1 MKGESTAL
9 PARHLRTQAAG
20 ALTERPDRAH
30 TRLTDPDHCL
40 FYGLRLAGVNQWL
53 ALVLG
58 AAVPLRLAVTVL
70 TRRRVDRLSLFSLSL
85 IGCGT
90 AIGLVTA
97 DPWLLLAR
105 ESYLTAVVGLW
116 IIGSLLAR
124 TPFIFEATVR
134 LMPPAQ
140 ADAWRQDW
148 EGNPTFRRIMRG

>member
-1 MKGESTAL
+1 
-9 PARHLRTQAAG
+9 
-20 ALTERPDRAH
+20 
-30 TRLTDPDHCL
+30 LTDPDHCL

-58 AAVPLRLAVTVL
+58 AAVPLLRLAVTVL

-97 DPWLLLAR
+97 DPRLLLAR
-105 ESYLTAVVGLW
+105 ESNLTAVVGLW

-140 ADAWRQDW
+140 ADAWRQHW
-148 EGNPTFRRIMRG
+148 EGNPTFRRIMRGLTAAWGAAFLLVPRSAW